1 MTERH
6 GLRPGPARTTGMH
19 TSPPLPECVCRRP
32 PGFIDLEADDLQHV
46 GEVDVVFDGDIL
58 ERST

>member
-1 MTERH
+1 
-6 GLRPGPARTTGMH
+6 MH